1 MIGWIM
7 ALRNRLFDSG
17 LIRQHKLRDRVVA
30 IGNLSVGGTGKTP
43 HTLFIGSLLSK
54 QAAVSVLSR
63 GYGRRTQGFREV
75 KPSDIAEVVGD
86 EPLMIKRRRPEW
98 TVAVCESRVEGAQKL
113 GSLQKP
119 EVLLL
124 DDAFQHRQIDRDL
137 NILLTRYD
145 APFTEDRP
153 MPMGRLREP
162 QKGAQRADICMVT
175 HCTEDCTEESQDE
188 LKKRIADFTK
198 APVFFSRMRSNGL
211 NDANGPVKAEG
222 GKALLLAGIAKPA
235 SFAEQIKVRYPEVEF
250 EELFF
255 RDHHRYSPKD
265 IQKITRAAKRNGS
278 RIITTEKDHARLPK
292 ELIEHPSLA
301 ICYESIE
308 VELLEGQALFEKMLN
323 DKLRFS

>member
-1 MIGWIM
+1 M
-7 ALRNRLFDSG
+7 
-17 LIRQHKLRDRVVA
+17 A
-30 IGNLSVGGTGKTP
+30 IGNLSAGGTGKTP

-124 DDAFQHRQIDRDL
+124 DDAFLHRLIDRVL

-162 QKGAQRADICMVT
+162 Q
-175 HCTEDCTEESQDE
+175 
-188 LKKRIADFTK
+188 
-198 APVFFSRMRSNGL
+198 
-211 NDANGPVKAEG
+211 
-222 GKALLLAGIAKPA
+222 
-235 SFAEQIKVRYPEVEF
+235 
-250 EELFF
+250 
-255 RDHHRYSPKD
+255 
-265 IQKITRAAKRNGS
+265 
-278 RIITTEKDHARLPK
+278 
-292 ELIEHPSLA
+292 
-301 ICYESIE
+301 
-308 VELLEGQALFEKMLN
+308 
-323 DKLRFS
+323 

>member
-1 MIGWIM
+1 MD
-7 ALRNRLFDSG
+7 LLNRLFDSG

-124 DDAFQHRQIDRDL
+124 DDAF
-137 NILLTRYD
+137 NT
-145 APFTEDRP
+145 
-153 MPMGRLREP
+153 
-162 QKGAQRADICMVT
+162 
-175 HCTEDCTEESQDE
+175 
-188 LKKRIADFTK
+188 
-198 APVFFSRMRSNGL
+198 
-211 NDANGPVKAEG
+211 
-222 GKALLLAGIAKPA
+222 
-235 SFAEQIKVRYPEVEF
+235 VR
-250 EELFF
+250 
-255 RDHHRYSPKD
+255 
-265 IQKITRAAKRNGS
+265 
-278 RIITTEKDHARLPK
+278 
-292 ELIEHPSLA
+292 
-301 ICYESIE
+301 
-308 VELLEGQALFEKMLN
+308 
-323 DKLRFS
+323 